1 MSSDGIDEMETASAY
16 SLVACHECDLLY
28 RKPALR
34 EGERAKCF
42 RCGAVLYRKKR
53 DSLERTLTFSLTGL
67 ILFMVANGYPF
78 MTFKLEGRIQE
89 SILFTGVME
98 FYLQGFWPL
107 AVLVFAASIFFPL
120 VKIVGTL
127 YVLLPLKWNRQLWK
141 STGVFRF
148 VTALTPWAMMEVYML
163 GVFVAYVKL
172 IDLARIE
179 LGVALYAFS
188 ALIVVQA
195 AAGAAL
201 DHEEI
206 WGRLKA
212 TR

>member
-1 MSSDGIDEMETASAY
+1 MAIGNALGSSVI
-16 SLVACHECDLLY
+16 ACQDCDLLH
-28 RKPALR
+28 RQRALR
-34 EGERAKCF
+34 DGQRAMCS

-53 DSLERTLTFSLTGL
+53 NSLERTLAFSLTAL
-67 ILFMVANGYPF
+67 ILFMVANSYLF
-78 MTFKLEGRIQE
+78 MAFKLEGRTQE
-89 SILFTGVME
+89 SILFTGVQE
-98 FYLQGFWPL
+98 FYFQGFWPL

-120 VKIVGTL
+120 VKIVGML
-127 YVLLPLKWNRQLWK
+127 YVLLPMKYNRRLWK
-141 STGVFRF
+141 STEVFRV

-172 IDLARIE
+172 IDLAMIE

-188 ALIVVQA
+188 FLIVVQA

-206 WGRLKA
+206 WERLKA